1 MNTCSSLC
9 QGLGPATYMDV
20 DQDNFSDDGSIDTP
34 PARSSSRRIFLC
46 RHAESTNN
54 EAERTAYESLTAIWR
69 GELPPR
75 CAWRKI
81 AQAVSS
87 RPLDSP
93 LSEAGREQVE
103 RQRLVLNDLSFVDRE
118 HVELVVHSHLARARD
133 TARGL
138 FGGIAG
144 LPLVESAELFEQD
157 VSERIGVRRLEA
169 RTSGFT
175 SWLAARPERTIVVVG
190 HSMFFD
196 KVRES
201 ARVRACVVSARVR
214 ERASVRG
221 CVVSA
226 RARERRASKTRPR
239 PCFSGV
245 VSRSSSVSGS
255 TTPRSGVPRS
265 KCSSPRRATHRRP
278 RFPLQ
283 NLSRAGATWSS

>member
-1 MNTCSSLC
+1 
-9 QGLGPATYMDV
+9 MDGV
-20 DQDNFSDDGSIDTP
+20 DPDSFSDDGSIDTP

-54 EAERTAYESLTAIWR
+54 EAERTAHESLTAIWR

-103 RQRLVLNDLSFVDRE
+103 RQRHVLDALAFVARE
-118 HVELVVHSHLARARD
+118 RVDLVVHSHLARARD

-169 RTSGFT
+169 RTRGFT

-196 KVRES
+196 QVR
-201 ARVRACVVSARVR
+201 RAPRGR
-214 ERASVRG
+214 ERARV
-221 CVVSA
+221 CA
-226 RARERRASKTRPR
+226 RARARVARERRASSARE
-239 PCFSGV
+239 
-245 VSRSSSVSGS
+245 
-255 TTPRSGVPRS
+255 
-265 KCSSPRRATHRRP
+265 RRARD
-278 RFPLQ
+278 
-283 NLSRAGATWSS
+283 